1 VYLPLEKRQYTDA
14 KLIEMIRQPGSG
26 RKEALRFIFL
36 SWQNIAKAILL
47 KSGTQITEVENAIQE
62 AIIVLDNHI
71 RNGKFEKKSNLKNFF
86 IGICKGRLYSNLR
99 SIKRIDWTDDHQK
112 MDGIE
117 LQEPETLMLEK
128 EQKAIIQH
136 MLSLLDRKCREV
148 LKLYQ
153 LSYTNKEIAQEVGL
167 SNANNARQW
176 VSICKKRLKELIIK
190 NPLFANYFNDVK

>member
-1 VYLPLEKRQYTDA
+1 MYLPLKRQQYTDE

-47 KSGTQITEVENAIQE
+47 KSGAQIAEVENALQE

-71 RNGKFEKKSNLKNFF
+71 RNNKYNQTSSLKNFF
-86 IGICKGRLYSNLR
+86 LGICKGRLYSNLR
-99 SIKRIDWTDDHQK
+99 SSRRLEWTDDHSI
-112 MDGIE
+112 MDGVEIK
-117 LQEPETLMLEK
+117 EPETIMLENEEK
-128 EQKAIIQH
+128 NIIKG
-136 MLSLLDRKCREV
+136 MLNMMDKKCQEV

-153 LSYTNKEIAQEVGL
+153 LSYPNKEIAIEVGL

-176 VSICKKRLKELIIK
+176 VSICKKRLKELVVK
-190 NPLFANYFNDVK
+190 NPMFANYFNDLK